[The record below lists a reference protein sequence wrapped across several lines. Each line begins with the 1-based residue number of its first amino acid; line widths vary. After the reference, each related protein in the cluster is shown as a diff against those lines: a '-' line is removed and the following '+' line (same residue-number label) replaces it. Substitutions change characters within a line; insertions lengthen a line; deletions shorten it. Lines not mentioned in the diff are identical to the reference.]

1 MRMKIHLEKLGV
13 QTKKEMEM
21 INITDEVINVVER
34 SGIRNGVVNVITM
47 HTTTGITVN
56 EGIPCLEEDTIDTLK
71 RLVPEGL
78 NYHHA
83 RYLDF
88 DGRLGVNAH
97 CHLRGM
103 LTGINTMFPVENGR
117 IVKGGRQTIYF
128 VEMDGPCY
136 REYCVQVLGE

>member
-1 MRMKIHLEKLGV
+1 MKIHLEKLGV
-13 QTKKEMEM
+13 QTTKEMEM
-21 INITDEVINVVER
+21 IDITDKVVEVVKK
-34 SGIRNGVVNVITM
+34 SGVKNGVVNVITM

-56 EGIPCLEEDTIDTLK
+56 EGIPCLEEDTLDTLK

-78 NYHHA
+78 DYHHA

-103 LTGINTMFPVENGR
+103 LTGINTMFPVEDGE
-117 IVKGGRQTIYF
+117 IVRGGRQTIYF
-128 VEMDGPCY
+128 VETDGPLY
-136 REYCVQVLGE
+136 RKYCVQVLGE

>member
-1 MRMKIHLEKLGV
+1 MKVHLEKLGI
-13 QTKKEMEM
+13 QTTKEMEM
-21 INITDEVINVVER
+21 IDITDKVMEVVKN
-34 SGIRNGVVNVITM
+34 SGVKNGVVNVITM

-56 EGIPCLEEDTIDTLK
+56 EGLPCLEEDTLETLK

-78 NYHHA
+78 DYHHA

-103 LTGINTMFPVENGR
+103 ITGISTMFPVENGE

-128 VEMDGPCY
+128 VETDGPLY
-136 REYCVQVLGE
+136 RKYCVQVLGE

>member
-1 MRMKIHLEKLGV
+1 MKVHLEKLGI
-13 QTKKEMEM
+13 QTTKEMEM
-21 INITDEVINVVER
+21 IDITDNVIDVVR
-34 SGIRNGVVNVITM
+34 KSGVKNGVVNVITM

-56 EGIPCLEEDTIDTLK
+56 EGLPCLEEDTLETLK

-78 NYHHA
+78 DYHHA

-103 LTGINTMFPVENGR
+103 ITGISTMFPVENGE

-128 VEMDGPCY
+128 VETDGPLY
-136 REYCVQVLGE
+136 RKYCVQVLGE

>member
-1 MRMKIHLEKLGV
+1 MKIHLEKLGV
-13 QTKKEMEM
+13 QTTKEMEM
-21 INITDEVINVVER
+21 IDITDKVIEVVKK
-34 SGIRNGVVNVITM
+34 SGVKDGVVNVITM

-56 EGIPCLEEDTIDTLK
+56 EGLPCLEEDTLETLK

-78 NYHHA
+78 DYHHA

-103 LTGINTMFPVENGR
+103 ITGISTMFPVENGE

-128 VEMDGPCY
+128 VETDGPLY
-136 REYCVQVLGE
+136 RKYCVQVLGE

>member
-1 MRMKIHLEKLGV
+1 MKVYLEKLSI
-13 QTKKEMEM
+13 QTTKEMEM
-21 INITDEVINVVER
+21 INITEKVEETVRR
-34 SGIRNGVVNVITM
+34 SGVKDGVVNVVTM

-56 EGIPCLEEDTIDTLK
+56 EGIPCLEEDTLDTLK

-78 NYHHA
+78 QYHHA

-103 LTGINTMFPVENGR
+103 LTGINAIFPVENGKVVR
-117 IVKGGRQTIYF
+117 GGRQTIYF
-128 VEMDGPCY
+128 VEMDGPLS
-136 REYCVQVLGE
+136 REYCIQILGE

>member
-1 MRMKIHLEKLGV
+1 MKVHLEKLVV
-13 QTKKEMEM
+13 QSKKEMEM
-21 INITDEVINVVER
+21 INITDKVEEVVR
-34 SGIRNGVVNVITM
+34 KSGITQGIVNVITM

-56 EGIPCLEEDTIDTLK
+56 EGLPCLEEDTLDTLR

-103 LTGINTMFPVENGR
+103 LTGINAIFPVENGK
-117 IVKGGRQTIYF
+117 IVRGGRQNIYF
-128 VEMDGPCY
+128 VEMDGPLS